1 MPTILYI
8 HGWRLFFYSNE
19 GSEPIHI
26 HAEKADMECK
36 FWILVD
42 EVEIQEAFSFNLTP
56 AAKKEIKKIIF
67 QHFDLI
73 AEAWNT
79 ITSKNKNV
87 MITTHKIEDLTFDVN
102 VMLLKVDGHIYR
114 ISLEK
119 ASSKINL
126 ANEIERGL
134 FKISPSGYGIHWPLI
149 DEDLSIDNLLK
160 LSE

>member
-8 HGWRLFFYSNE
+8 HGWRLFLYSNE

-73 AEAWNT
+73 AEAWN
-79 ITSKNKNV
+79 N
-87 MITTHKIEDLTFDVN
+87 H
-102 VMLLKVDGHIYR
+102 
-114 ISLEK
+114 
-119 ASSKINL
+119 
-126 ANEIERGL
+126 
-134 FKISPSGYGIHWPLI
+134 FK
-149 DEDLSIDNLLK
+149 K
-160 LSE
+160 